1 MAILMEIEH
10 KFYMFKTISY
20 YFCLGSVSKDF
31 TNDEINEIYIYM
43 YKFWTNYDL
52 FGIENIVNIYEYWMK
67 KYNIKWFLNW
77 YLLHC

>member
-31 TNDEINEIYIYM
+31 TNDEINEIYIY
-43 YKFWTNYDL
+43 
-52 FGIENIVNIYEYWMK
+52 V
-67 KYNIKWFLNW
+67 
-77 YLLHC
+77 